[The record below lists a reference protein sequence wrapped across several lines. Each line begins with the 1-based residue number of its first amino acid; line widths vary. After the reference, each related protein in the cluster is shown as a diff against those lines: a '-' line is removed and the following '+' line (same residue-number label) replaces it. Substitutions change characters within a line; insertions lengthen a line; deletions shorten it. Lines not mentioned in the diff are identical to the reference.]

1 MSFTISLLA
10 TLLLLA
16 VLILIHEFG
25 HFIVAKAV
33 GVRVD
38 EFSLGLFGPKLASF
52 KKGETE
58 YTIRLLVFLG
68 GFVRMAGMSPEEPD
82 YDSPRGFNKQPL
94 WARASVLAAGPM
106 MNFLLAALLFAI
118 LLGSFT
124 LDRAQQS
131 PVQIGQVLAGQPAER
146 AGFQAGDEVTAI
158 NGRRIK
164 TWTDLQMAIQGAK
177 GQPLQFDI
185 LRGPNKTPVHLTATP
200 VPSSQD
206 PTLGII
212 GVGPVV
218 VTGRLSPGAA
228 LVEGVSHTWEVI
240 VLQLRGLGMLLT
252 RRTQAELIGPVGMTK
267 QVQMAI
273 GMGLAQLLEL
283 AGFLSA
289 TVGLINLLP
298 LPALDGG
305 RLAFLAVEGVRGRP
319 VDPNRENLVHLVGF
333 AILILL
339 GLFVTYKD
347 ILHLVGP
354 S

>member
-1 MSFTISLLA
+1 MF
-10 TLLLLA
+10 LLA

-52 KKGETE
+52 RRGETE
-58 YTIRLLVFLG
+58 YTIRLFVVLG

-82 YDSPRGFNKQPL
+82 YDTPRGFNKQPL
-94 WARASVLAAGPM
+94 WARAAVLAAGPV
-106 MNFLLAALLFAI
+106 MNFFMAMLLFAV
-118 LLGSFT
+118 LLGSFN
-124 LDRAQQS
+124 LDRAQQN
-131 PVQIGQVLAGQPAER
+131 PVLIGQVFAGQPAER
-146 AGFQAGDEVTAI
+146 VGFQTGDEVTAI
-158 NGRRIK
+158 DGRRIK
-164 TWTDLQMAIQGAK
+164 TWTDLQVAIQGAK
-177 GQPLQFDI
+177 GRPLQFD
-185 LRGPNKTPVHLTATP
+185 LRRGPAKTPVHLTVTP
-200 VPSSQD
+200 VASEQD
-206 PTLGII
+206 PSLGII

-218 VTGRLSPGAA
+218 ISGRMSPGAA
-228 LVEGVSHTWEVI
+228 IVEGASHTWEVI
-240 VLQLRGLGMLLT
+240 VLQLRGLGMMLT
-252 RRTQAELIGPVGMTK
+252 RRASAELIGPLGMTK
-267 QVQMAI
+267 QVQMAL
-273 GMGLAQLLEL
+273 GLGLAQLLQL

-305 RLAFLAVEGVRGRP
+305 RLAFLAVEGLRGRP

-333 AILILL
+333 ALLILL

-347 ILHLVGP
+347 ILHLIGP